1 MLVFYIA
8 IERCFSTH
16 IRAAKSNRLAGLQQ
30 QISSLELQAQT
41 PDVKTAE
48 LIHRLLDIHDRVRR
62 TPNSLVNVESLV
74 NLFGSLALPLLGG
87 LVKLYEILRQ
97 LLGIP

>member
-1 MLVFYIA
+1 
-8 IERCFSTH
+8 
-16 IRAAKSNRLAGLQQ
+16 
-30 QISSLELQAQT
+30 LE
-41 PDVKTAE
+41 
-48 LIHRLLDIHDRVRR
+48 IHEGVRR

-87 LVKLYEILRQ
+87 LVKLYEIGKQ